1 MPNHEYHLPAESR
14 AERAIAAASR
24 GHCTAFA
31 VLGDGPGQRM
41 QAESHLELCHLLLL
55 NADRGIVDL
64 REQVRFRYG
73 TRDEH
78 VHFFDAVAT
87 RTTGERIAFTI
98 KPEDRLRSG
107 RFLAEMQEI
116 AWWVHRKGFAHDVR
130 LLTDADVDPVDL
142 HNARIVAAVRE
153 PDPEADAAA
162 RAAARALA
170 GAVSVKDLTAATELG
185 ARGYRAVLRLIRS
198 RALQS
203 VRRERI
209 TPSSLVL
216 WAGAAA

>member
-1 MPNHEYHLPAESR
+1 MPSEAYHLPAESR
-14 AERAIAAASR
+14 AERTIAAASR
-24 GHCTAFA
+24 GHCTAFP
-31 VLGDGPGQRM
+31 VLGEGPGQRM
-41 QAESHLELCHLLLL
+41 HAESHLELCHFLLL
-55 NADRGIVDL
+55 NADRGIADL

-73 TRDEH
+73 ARDEH
-78 VHFFDAVAT
+78 EHFFDVVAT

-116 AWWVHRKGFAHDVR
+116 AWWVRRKAFAHDVR

-153 PDPEADAAA
+153 SDPEADAAA
-162 RAAARALA
+162 RAAVGALT
-170 GAVSVKDLTAATELG
+170 GAVSVNDLTAATGLG

-198 RALQS
+198 RALQP

-216 WAGAAA
+216 RAGAAA